1 MLVWDMRQSSTEK
14 KLNRQNIEK
23 ELLATEF
30 LATKV
35 RSLYLSCPVLV
46 LVKTYYLTF
55 INLEV
60 DFLAMK
66 NFPRT

>member
-14 KLNRQNIEK
+14 KLNKQNIGK

-46 LVKTYYLTF
+46 LVKTLF
-55 INLEV
+55 
-60 DFLAMK
+60 DFHQ
-66 NFPRT
+66 P